1 MCSLQN
7 ILLESSGIFLKN
19 YLSLFFNLLVLS
31 KYHSNLFVFILY
43 LKNIALGVPIVSQQK
58 QNQLVSM
65 RMWVQYL
72 ASLVGWGS
80 VIAMSCGVCCR
91 HGSDPALLW
100 CRLATAALI

>member
-1 MCSLQN
+1 M
-7 ILLESSGIFLKN
+7 
-19 YLSLFFNLLVLS
+19 
-31 KYHSNLFVFILY
+31 
-43 LKNIALGVPIVSQQK
+43 GVSIVSQQK

-80 VIAMSCGVCCR
+80 VIAMSCGVGCR

-100 CRLATAALI
+100 CRLATAALIWPLDWEFPYAMGAALKIIITTIIIKF